1 MLALGTMSR
10 PCDLVTAITEQARQ
24 GTGEESAHFQGIL
37 RAELRLLTHQLAQ
50 MEERI
55 KRLEGQLDMA
65 GCANPS
71 SSLKR
76 FSDYL
81 DMKDNKLKAE
91 IGAIRWVLSK
101 WTLEFER
108 NRDTLRLQQLQ
119 VEEEH
124 EVDDYLQR
132 IEGFLKAYSARLRMI
147 PHLVAQM
154 EQLEQKD
161 LGRNSRCSLVS
172 VGELN
177 SGHSWRIFG
186 SP

>member
-1 MLALGTMSR
+1 MSR
-10 PCDLVTAITEQARQ
+10 SSSPSSLLLAQAMSVQLKKCPCAGPRDHVSSVRFGDSHHRAGTE
-24 GTGEESAHFQGIL
+24 GTGEENAHFQGIL
-37 RAELRLLTHQLAQ
+37 RAELRLLRDQLAQ

-119 VEEEH
+119 VEEER

-132 IEGFLKAYSARLRMI
+132 IEGFLKAYSARLC
-147 PHLVAQM
+147 
-154 EQLEQKD
+154 
-161 LGRNSRCSLVS
+161 G
-172 VGELN
+172 
-177 SGHSWRIFG
+177 
-186 SP
+186 